1 MTDTVAFILFIAL
14 CFGLAYA
21 HARSEMD
28 VTICQAQGSTLIL
41 VPSDITVFG
50 SSVDLS
56 RFECKTERMSR
67 ERLWQL
73 RSAYRRASGT
83 R

>member
-1 MTDTVAFILFIAL
+1 MTDTVALLLFIAL

-28 VTICQAQGSTLIL
+28 VTICQRQGNTLIL
-41 VPSDITVFG
+41 VPGDIAAL
-50 SSVDLS
+50 SPSIDLS

-67 ERLWQL
+67 ERLWQI